1 MVWQL
6 HVSGER
12 FWEALLHCSNPV
24 YLSDHQD
31 SDLRLIA
38 TSKRNAI
45 LPSASSDPTT
55 MSLDFYDKQDFVRF
69 VLAYLGIENI

>member
-12 FWEALLHCSNPV
+12 FGEALLHCSNPV

-38 TSKRNAI
+38 NPQRGAI
-45 LPSASSDPTT
+45 LPPASSDLTT
-55 MSLDFYDKQDFVRF
+55 VSLDFYDKQDFVRF